1 MDLSCE
7 DPYLGVIYA
16 GFIEKSNPKRHQWK
30 QSFKRRYFVLTKDF
44 LYWFQREEYSNE
56 FVGEE
61 RGRVPLAQI
70 ASVEICDSEE
80 DGVFELNS
88 SGSERRVMKC
98 PSKIVCKEWVDA
110 IQNAVQM
117 KRNPN
122 REIIQSRTTSLLQL
136 GRSSLLSRIGRANSN
151 DICSSPGRDQD
162 IIHRKDKD
170 IIPTATT
177 ITTPTPFPPSSCLIF
192 ASLRSKRRSAEVLIS
207 RRLNWEKW
215 VLVTE
220 VVIDDEL
227 VLTTGLGHCVV
238 LLQSQMETHSRDGH
252 IFIVDTDTDTDR
264 GSGNS
269 DSNNDTD
276 HVHELVSDE
285 HTDTEKKQHHHLPR
299 PLGPRMQLQIQ
310 VRRNGSGNRRSL
322 ELSLASHS
330 NTHTHTSQQQLV
342 TVMLSTAV
350 GLTVVFL
357 TATEGW
363 HPWRRLGSAVS
374 MILSLALALLSVIQF
389 VTKYRQRQ
397 SQPINN
403 TQTDNPTSTY
413 MTYSYSFR
421 CRIASPPPHD
431 EGPGPLTEP
440 ATAIPGDSNLE
451 QKQDKETTGEEEEEG
466 ENTDNNLNIRNI
478 DMNTNNNNNNNNNN
492 ADIDIDI
499 DNETMPTR
507 FLVGCDYDMKE
518 AQRRWDI
525 TKAWREKENINDILK
540 EPQPFFNIIKSQLAQ
555 LRTSGVSPS
564 IMLRHWVFVTE
575 YQWRF
580 TSPEPD
586 AQSIAVIDLEGVTFA
601 MLAGSD
607 AVETLRSTIVKHL
620 VDEKTQKK
628 IHILSKKEVLPGLL
642 EHISMEE
649 IPIYYGGKKSFGPDI
664 DSCRFSCPEELGLD
678 AYVQSLNN
686 SADSGK
692 HKTPILSTPTR
703 APTSTASVLTS
714 VRGGGSVSRSDRS
727 SVT

>member
-1 MDLSCE
+1 MPWRERSEHLWRAARPPLHELMQENDVV
-7 DPYLGVIYA
+7 VIEGA
-16 GFIEKSNPKRHQWK
+16 GSPAEINLMASDIVNMRIARHAQARCLLATDIDRGGAFAHLYGTWALLPEADRALL
-30 QSFKRRYFVLTKDF
+30 QGFVLNKF
-44 LYWFQREEYSNE
+44 
-56 FVGEE
+56 
-61 RGRVPLAQI
+61 RGDAALLAPAPQQLQELTGVPTVATLPMWWQHGLP
-70 ASVEICDSEE
+70 EE

-177 ITTPTPFPPSSCLIF
+177 ITTPTPIPPSSCLIF

-252 IFIVDTDTDTDR
+252 IFIVDTDTDIDR

-350 GLTVVFL
+350 GRTVVFL

-389 VTKYRQRQ
+389 VTKYRQ
-397 SQPINN
+397 
-403 TQTDNPTSTY
+403 
-413 MTYSYSFR
+413 
-421 CRIASPPPHD
+421 
-431 EGPGPLTEP
+431 
-440 ATAIPGDSNLE
+440 
-451 QKQDKETTGEEEEEG
+451 
-466 ENTDNNLNIRNI
+466 
-478 DMNTNNNNNNNNNN
+478 
-492 ADIDIDI
+492 
-499 DNETMPTR
+499 
-507 FLVGCDYDMKE
+507 V
-518 AQRRWDI
+518 
-525 TKAWREKENINDILK
+525 
-540 EPQPFFNIIKSQLAQ
+540 
-555 LRTSGVSPS
+555 RTV
-564 IMLRHWVFVTE
+564 
-575 YQWRF
+575 
-580 TSPEPD
+580 
-586 AQSIAVIDLEGVTFA
+586 
-601 MLAGSD
+601 
-607 AVETLRSTIVKHL
+607 
-620 VDEKTQKK
+620 
-628 IHILSKKEVLPGLL
+628 
-642 EHISMEE
+642 
-649 IPIYYGGKKSFGPDI
+649 
-664 DSCRFSCPEELGLD
+664 
-678 AYVQSLNN
+678 
-686 SADSGK
+686 
-692 HKTPILSTPTR
+692 
-703 APTSTASVLTS
+703 
-714 VRGGGSVSRSDRS
+714 
-727 SVT
+727 